1 MGHLLIAR
9 VFDRAVQSMAGNVVH
24 LPKLTPQA
32 RARWNGI
39 PKHGQT
45 SILENVICVHCKGSA
60 MKLKSGKMERG
71 MLILEGTCA
80 KCGGKVVR
88 CVEPEK

>member
-1 MGHLLIAR
+1 MKQEKDAT
-9 VFDRAVQSMAGNVVH
+9 DKPKADNVVD

-32 RARWNGI
+32 RARWNRI

-45 SILENVICVHCKGSA
+45 ILLQSAWCVSCKDTTL
-60 MKLKSGKMERG
+60 KLKSGKMERG

-80 KCGGKVVR
+80 QCGGKVVR
-88 CVEPEK
+88 CVEPED